1 VKLFATAI
9 FANAW
14 RKGLLLR
21 IHGSGLPQCTYID
34 DELEKKWTQHEDLK
48 QLFFL
53 PPHDAA
59 IIVPPAMNIYVE

>member
-1 VKLFATAI
+1 M
-9 FANAW
+9 
-14 RKGLLLR
+14 
-21 IHGSGLPQCTYID
+21 HYID